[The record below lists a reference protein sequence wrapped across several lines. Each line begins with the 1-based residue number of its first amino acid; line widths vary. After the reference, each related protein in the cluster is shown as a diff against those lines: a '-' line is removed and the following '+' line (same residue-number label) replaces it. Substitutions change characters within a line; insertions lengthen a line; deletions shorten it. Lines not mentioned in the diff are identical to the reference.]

1 MSTPQT
7 PAVEPNSL
15 SETLLEIAAK
25 HGNDASVDIV
35 ASYAAALSDSGRDAL
50 MQAIEECYPSNRAAF
65 GVWQPIE
72 TAPTNQAVLV
82 FIPNA
87 EHYGLGVYRA
97 MLVDMGTGRRWMTTA
112 LHCGSDCRH
121 GQNPTHWMPLPPP
134 PQD

>member
-1 MSTPQT
+1 MSLTTQRPTPEVNAHRDDMNHYEFDEELALT
-7 PAVEPNSL
+7 YELAKRLERERDEA
-15 SETLLEIAAK
+15 SEQL
-25 HGNDASVDIV
+25 G
-35 ASYAAALSDSGRDAL
+35 
-50 MQAIEECYPSNRAAF
+50 F

-97 MLVDMGTGRRWMTTA
+97 MRVDMGTGRRWMTTA
-112 LHCGSDCRH
+112 LRCGSDCRH
-121 GQNPTHWMPLPPP
+121 GQNPTHWMSLPPP